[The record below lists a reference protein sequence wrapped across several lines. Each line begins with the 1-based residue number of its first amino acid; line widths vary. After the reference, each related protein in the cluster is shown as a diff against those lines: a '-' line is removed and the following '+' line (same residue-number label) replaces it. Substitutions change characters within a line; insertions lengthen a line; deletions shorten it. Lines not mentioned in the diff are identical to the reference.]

1 MFLKLRKKVTP
12 PPGCPM
18 SACMGLLG
26 GVWTPEIIW
35 NLSEG
40 QRRFSE
46 LRRAMPVISAKV
58 LSGRL
63 KDLEGRGVL
72 SRTVLA
78 TTPPSVEY
86 ALTDLGKELIPAIR
100 AIVEVGTRLHHRTLS
115 EAASQGQVATQ
126 SPSDHVRPGLS
137 GRDGGD
143 SRRVLKP
150 DPGVPGGPRP
160 RAGSI
165 AARAGAAKQT

>member
-1 MFLKLRKKVTP
+1 MALRLRRKVTP

-18 SACMGLLG
+18 STCMSLLG
-26 GVWTPEIIW
+26 GVWTPEIVW

-40 QRRFSE
+40 ARRFSE

-72 SRTVLA
+72 VRAVLP

-86 ALTDLGKELIPAIR
+86 ALTDLGEELLPAIR
-100 AIVEVGTRLHHRTLS
+100 AIVEVGSKLHVRITS
-115 EAASQGQVATQ
+115 DAASCTG
-126 SPSDHVRPGLS
+126 
-137 GRDGGD
+137 
-143 SRRVLKP
+143 
-150 DPGVPGGPRP
+150 
-160 RAGSI
+160 
-165 AARAGAAKQT
+165 